1 MSFKLASLSLIAL
14 ALTLYASPAD
24 AQARPRSGFG
34 FAFGMGGGNAGVTCD
49 ECAIEMDERL
59 NGISGFVRLGGYASS
74 RMLVGVE
81 GSGWIRN
88 SDGLERR
95 IAAVSL
101 VFVGY
106 PSSTAGFFVR
116 GGGGGIRAVVENDIA
131 SVVGEGITWSVGIG
145 FDIGSGGAALTPY
158 VTYLNSTEV
167 AADVNGVSTGV
178 NLNPNI
184 LQFGLAITT
193 R

>member
-1 MSFKLASLSLIAL
+1 MNRNRGRALLVAFAL
-14 ALTLYASPAD
+14 ACATNVS
-24 AQARPRSGFG
+24 AQSSPRSGLG
-34 FAFGMGGGNAGVTCD
+34 FSFGMGAGNTGVTCED
-49 ECAIEMDERL
+49 CGVEFDERL
-59 NGISGFVRLGGYASS
+59 NGISGYVRIGGYATS
-74 RMLVGVE
+74 RLFVGVE
-81 GSGWIRN
+81 GTGWIRN

-95 IAAVSL
+95 IAAASV

-106 PSSTAGFFVR
+106 PSGTAGFFVR
-116 GGGGGIRAVVENDIA
+116 GGGGGMRAVIENDLI
-131 SVVGEGITWSVGIG
+131 SVVGEGATWSVGIG

-158 VTYLNSTEV
+158 VTYLNSMEM